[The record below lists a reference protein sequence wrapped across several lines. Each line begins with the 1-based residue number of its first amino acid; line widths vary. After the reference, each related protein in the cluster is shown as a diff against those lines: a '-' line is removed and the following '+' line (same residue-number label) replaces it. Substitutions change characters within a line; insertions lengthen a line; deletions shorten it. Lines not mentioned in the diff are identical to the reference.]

1 MQNKGIH
8 PIVSE
13 YHILWEALKSYQAHL
28 ENLSAASTDED
39 QQLVYDEKIQD
50 IDGLLNSIQIAAK
63 SDYEL
68 NLE

>member
-1 MQNKGIH
+1 MQNKGIR

-13 YHILWEALKSYQAHL
+13 YHVLWETLKSYKARL

-50 IDGLLNSIQIAAK
+50 VDGLLNSIQIAAK
-63 SDYEL
+63 SDYGL